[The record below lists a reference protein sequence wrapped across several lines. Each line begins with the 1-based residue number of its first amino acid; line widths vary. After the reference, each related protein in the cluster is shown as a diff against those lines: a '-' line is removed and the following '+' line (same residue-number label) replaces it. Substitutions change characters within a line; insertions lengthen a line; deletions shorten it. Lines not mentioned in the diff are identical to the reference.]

1 MKRLRLWVKVVLV
14 IIGAWLLICT
24 WNKLCEWEERDRQ
37 SCVEGG
43 HTYEWC
49 VRELNK

>member
-1 MKRLRLWVKVVLV
+1 MKLRLWVKAVLV
-14 IIGAWLLICT
+14 IIGILLLVGT
-24 WNKLCEWEERDRQ
+24 WKFLTEQEKKVRQ

-49 VRELNK
+49 VRELSK